1 MLPMII
7 LIFSILFRMPIK
19 KALIASLTIG
29 IGFIGV
35 FTFFDFF
42 VATVGP
48 TVEALIG
55 RTGLDYNILDAGW
68 PPMAAIT
75 WSYKLAPLLLILILL
90 LNVIMLVLKLTDTVN
105 VDIWNYWHFI
115 FVGALVYET
124 RHSILLSIAA
134 ALVTSVIIVKFGDW
148 STGAVKRLTGLSGI
162 SITTLSAA
170 AYYPYA
176 VIGDKLLDKLPGI
189 RKLNADPES
198 IKKKLGI
205 FGEPMVIGF
214 IMGLLLGIGAGYD
227 MKRIMEVAFK
237 LGAVVYILPLMCGVL
252 SKGLIPISESIQ
264 NHLKNKYPQMTDKY
278 IGLDVA
284 VIVGNP
290 SVTVTSL
297 LLMPIA
303 FALAFIIPGVGFIP
317 LGDLPYIVGSVAL
330 VVVATKGNIIRSIIL
345 SIPIIIGKLLIA
357 TTMAEQYTK
366 LAQAVNF
373 KVSGYSGIFTSFLD
387 GGNILRYW
395 IVKVFSGSLIAI
407 VMAIIIISISFI
419 LWRRHTRA

>member
-1 MLPMII
+1 
-7 LIFSILFRMPIK
+7 MPIK
-19 KALIASLTIG
+19 KALMASLTIG
-29 IGFIGV
+29 IGFIGI

-55 RTGLDYNILDAGW
+55 RTGLSYNILDAGW
-68 PPMAAIT
+68 PSIAAIT
-75 WSYKLAPLLLILILL
+75 WSYKLAPILLILILL
-90 LNVIMLVLKLTDTVN
+90 VNVIMLFLKLTDTVN

-115 FVGALVYET
+115 IVGAIVYESQ
-124 RHSILLSIAA
+124 HSILLSIAA
-134 ALVTSVIIVKFGDW
+134 ALTTSIIIVKFGDW

-176 VIGDKLLDKLPGI
+176 VIGDKLLDKIPGI

-198 IKKKLGI
+198 IKKKLGL
-205 FGEPMVIGF
+205 FGEPMIIGL

-227 MKRIMEVAFK
+227 VKGTMEVGFK
-237 LGAVVYILPLMCGVL
+237 LAAVVYILPLMCGVL
-252 SKGLIPISESIQ
+252 GKGLMPISESIQ
-264 NHLKNKYPQMTDKY
+264 GYLKTKYPQMSDKY

-284 VIVGNP
+284 VILGNP
-290 SVTVTSL
+290 SITVTGL

-317 LGDLPYIVGSVAL
+317 LGDLPYIVGSIAL

-357 TTMAEQYTK
+357 TSMSEQYTK

-373 KVSGYSGIFTSFLD
+373 KINGYSGTFTSFLD
-387 GGNILRYW
+387 GGNITRYW
-395 IVKVFSGSLIAI
+395 IIKVFSGSFIAI
-407 VMAIIIISISFI
+407 GLATITLAVSFV
-419 LWRRHTRA
+419 LWRRRTRI